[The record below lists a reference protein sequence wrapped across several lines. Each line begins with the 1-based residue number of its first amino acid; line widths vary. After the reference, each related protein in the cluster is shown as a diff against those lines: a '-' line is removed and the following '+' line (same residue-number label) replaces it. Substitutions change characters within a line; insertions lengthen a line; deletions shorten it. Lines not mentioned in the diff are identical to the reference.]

1 MLNKE
6 VRKQSINN
14 VIGNFVGTAGIAY
27 WIKHEL
33 TEISA
38 QGRDGYVADFLVT
51 GFLLPAILGAIFM
64 LWFRR
69 RAARGEFD
77 GNVIPSGF
85 RLSWLPQSPWLAA
98 CTIAL
103 LGLAFAA
110 LPLGIYLLVAGSQSL
125 TPVIFALVKGI
136 WAAIAIG
143 LVVPMAIY
151 HGVAIANKPQA
162 QELSSDAEVSNC
174 D

>member
-14 VIGNFVGTAGIAY
+14 VIGNFLGTAGIAY
-27 WIKHEL
+27 WLKHEL
-33 TEISA
+33 TKISA
-38 QGRDGYVADFLVT
+38 QGKEGYIVDFLVT
-51 GFLLPAILGAIFM
+51 GFLLPAIFGVIFM
-64 LWFRR
+64 FWFRR

-85 RLSWLPQSPWLAA
+85 RLTWLPQRLWLAA
-98 CTIAL
+98 CAIAL

-110 LPLGIYLLVAGSQSL
+110 LPLGIYLLMTASQSL
-125 TPVIFALVKGI
+125 TPTAFALVKGV

-151 HGVAIANKPQA
+151 HGVAIANKSQA
-162 QELSSDAEVSNC
+162 
-174 D
+174 

>member
-14 VIGNFVGTAGIAY
+14 VIGNFVGTAGIAF
-27 WIKHEL
+27 WLKHEL
-33 TEISA
+33 VEISA
-38 QGRDGYVADFLVT
+38 QGKEGYIIDFLVT
-51 GFLLPAILGAIFM
+51 GFLLPAILGVIFM

-77 GNVIPSGF
+77 GSVIPSGF
-85 RLSWLPQSPWLAA
+85 RLSWLPRGPWLAA
-98 CTIAL
+98 CTIAF

-110 LPLGIYLLVAGSQSL
+110 LPLGIYLLLTGSQSL
-125 TPVIFALVKGI
+125 IPATFALVKGV

-162 QELSSDAEVSNC
+162 QEVSSDAEVSNC